1 VDLDQREG
9 VAVKSTQRTNQLP
22 ACITNALAEPRGEKI
37 RRAAENLAAMI
48 AEMHGVPCH
57 VRIGDDFSFA
67 LVIREFGGDDG
78 EAG

>member
-1 VDLDQREG
+1 MRLCAAWRIPQGDRAGD
-9 VAVKSTQRTNQLP
+9 
-22 ACITNALAEPRGEKI
+22 EKI
-37 RRAAENLAAMI
+37 RRTADNLAAMI